1 MKDTRNKTQKPSMY
15 RQNLTNINPE
25 WVQWLQTEL
34 DKALFTIK
42 RLREERDT
50 LETKIKNERAYWGQD
65 ASVIISNR
73 DAQIKQLKDDNILL
87 RLELKKRVQQMMP
100 PKDWSQM
107 KQADTELLPLGKGNQ
122 L

>member
-1 MKDTRNKTQKPSMY
+1 MKDTRNKTQKVSMY

-50 LETKIKNERAYWGQD
+50 LETKIKNERMYWGQD
-65 ASVIISNR
+65 ASAIISNR

-100 PKDWSQM
+100 LKDWSQM
-107 KQADTELLPLGKGNQ
+107 KSADTELLPLGKGN
-122 L
+122 LG